1 MELDECQLMLRNYV
15 DYPPEL
21 GPFSCAFSLWTNTGK
36 LAEKMHTV
44 LEQKHGDFED
54 TDKGRIAISIS
65 DILFDISNIAYDM
78 GYTLDDI
85 VNLQVRKQEL
95 LRRQRLQEKDKIA
108 PNKSSNP

>member
-1 MELDECQLMLRNYV
+1 MELNECQLMLRNYI

-36 LAEKMHTV
+36 LSEKMHDV
-44 LEQKHGDFED
+44 LENKHGEFED
-54 TDKGRIAISIS
+54 RDKGRIAISIS

-85 VNLQVRKQEL
+85 VNLQIRKKEL
-95 LRRQRLQEKDKIA
+95 ERRKRLEEQDKIVS
-108 PNKSSNP
+108 NKKQ